1 MLRTDLV
8 RPLAELL
15 RGNSLRLPEKTAF
28 ADVRRSVTWLD
39 LDMRTERIAGHL
51 AGLGVQQADRVLLYL
66 HDCVEVAEIYLA
78 ILRRGGISAI
88 VHTGLADTELA
99 AVLADS
105 QAVAVFTDAPNLAQV
120 RRLSADL
127 ADLTV
132 VLVDHDVEDES
143 QDVALYS
150 TLAETEPALRGD
162 ADLGLDDLAFLS
174 YTAGTTG
181 TPRGVLFSQRNVTW
195 AIAACYA
202 PILGLGPEDR
212 VCCPLPMAEGL
223 AQQVGIVGVVA
234 VGATGWIPA
243 ASADDLGDLITQRTG
258 FLTDLAQRR
267 ITFVAGM
274 ASTYRDLLW
283 AAGERDV
290 DLPDLRTCLVAG
302 STAVAELRTA
312 IEEKFGA
319 TLLGSYMTME
329 TTGPVTVSW
338 PTDEGADLVAGLPV
352 PGVSVRVIDPRTGAD
367 AGIGQEGEIWVSGPN
382 VAAGGYHGR
391 TGGSRAVLTDGW
403 YHTGDLGRRDE
414 LGRLTVTGRLAEMI
428 RRGGELIN
436 PRVIEELLLG
446 VPGVAA
452 AVVVGRPDTTAG
464 EVPVVY
470 LKAGP
475 DGLDVDELVATCQR
489 LPRTLVPVEL
499 YQVDEVPLA
508 RAGRLARRA
517 LLDIPAETLAVLSVD
532 SGRTDLR

>member
-1 MLRTDLV
+1 MLRTDLI

-15 RGNSLRLPEKTAF
+15 RDNARRVPEKTAF
-28 ADVRRSVTWLD
+28 ADVRRSVSWLD
-39 LDMRTERIAGHL
+39 LDMRTERVAGHL

-66 HDCVEVAEIYLA
+66 HDRVEVVEIYLA
-78 ILRRGGISAI
+78 VLRRGGISAI
-88 VHTGLADTELA
+88 VHTGLSDEELA
-99 AVLADS
+99 AVLTDS
-105 QAVAVFTDAPNLAQV
+105 QAVAVFTDTENLAQV

-127 ADLTV
+127 ADLMV
-132 VLVDHDVEDES
+132 VLVDEDSEDVKIPS
-143 QDVALYS
+143 YG
-150 TLAETEPALRGD
+150 TLAETEPELRGD

-181 TPRGVLFSQRNVTW
+181 APRGVLFSQRNVTW

-202 PILGLGPEDR
+202 PILGLGADDR
-212 VCCPLPMAEGL
+212 VCCPLPLAEGL

-234 VGATGWIPA
+234 VGATGWIAA
-243 ASADDLGDLITQRTG
+243 ASASDLGDLITQRTG
-258 FLTDLAQRR
+258 LLTDLSQRR
-267 ITFVAGM
+267 ITFLAGM
-274 ASTYRDLLW
+274 HSTYRDLLW
-283 AAGERDV
+283 TAGERDV
-290 DLPDLRTCLVAG
+290 ALPDLRTCLVAG
-302 STAVAELRTA
+302 STGLTELRTA

-338 PTDEGADLVAGLPV
+338 PTGEQADLAAGLPV

-367 AGIGQEGEIWVSGPN
+367 AGIGAEGEIWVSGPN

-446 VPGVAA
+446 VAGVTA
-452 AVVVGRPDTTAG
+452 AVVVGRPDATAG

-470 LKAGP
+470 LKT
-475 DGLDVDELVATCQR
+475 DSGLDVTELVATCQR

-499 YQVDEVPLA
+499 YRVDEVPLA

-517 LLDIPAETLAVLSVD
+517 LLDTQAETLAVLSAD
-532 SGRTDLR
+532 TSRTDLR